1 MRIGIDISWL
11 AMRRLVTTLVVV
23 TGDSDFIP
31 VFKLARREGVRVYL
45 ETLGHG
51 VRHELKAH
59 ADLVF

>member
-1 MRIGIDISWL
+1 M
-11 AMRRLVTTLVVV
+11 TTLVVV

-31 VFKLARREGVRVYL
+31 VFKLARREGVWVYL